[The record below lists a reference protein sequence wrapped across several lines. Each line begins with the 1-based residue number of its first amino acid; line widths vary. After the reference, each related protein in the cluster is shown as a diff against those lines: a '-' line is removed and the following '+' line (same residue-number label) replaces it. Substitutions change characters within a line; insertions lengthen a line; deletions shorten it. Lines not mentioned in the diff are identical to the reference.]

1 MPVNAKEVKIVKI
14 PLSEKDR
21 VPDYPKNF
29 SSMPV
34 LYLELIENKG
44 KIKQDLINKEYVPE
58 NVKVDSLEPKPENKP
73 ENKSKDE
80 QKVEK
85 FVEKF
90 VSSDKSKSKSI
101 DSDSTSSSS
110 SSRTSSSSSSSTSTS
125 LKSRKEKSKSQSKS
139 VSSSSSTDN
148 NSIKDKDVES
158 DNLSV
163 RLKELLEESNTEKGE
178 RSAGS
183 KFKSYQKYKLEQN
196 KKNLQPPPT
205 LAELQQQGQYVPP
218 KEIRD
223 INNIPRF
230 EKEDEDRKREL
241 MFKFDLLKKS
251 YPTAQNVI
259 PEYTIHSDI
268 GDMTKTY
275 DMTVKKLSLDSSVEN
290 YKTYLTGGFMVVEFA
305 FGNFLGFD
313 MQGFTQQQII
323 NMHSYEK
330 LLIELGEKSYVPE
343 GSDWPVEL
351 RLLFIIIMNAGF
363 FIISK
368 MIMKRTGANILNMV
382 NGMKTPQTNNNTNRQ
397 KRKMKG
403 PDIELNQIPDVN

>member
-14 PLSEKDR
+14 PLNEKDR

-29 SSMPV
+29 PSMPL

-58 NVKVDSLEPKPENKP
+58 NVKVESPEPKPENQP
-73 ENKSKDE
+73 
-80 QKVEK
+80 KVEK

-101 DSDSTSSSS
+101 DTESRTTSS
-110 SSRTSSSSSSSTSTS
+110 SSRTTSSSTTSSS
-125 LKSRKEKSKSQSKS
+125 LKSQEKSKSQTKS
-139 VSSSSSTDN
+139 VSSSNSTSTDN
-148 NSIKDKDVES
+148 NSKKDKDVES

-163 RLKELLEESNTEKGE
+163 RLKELLEESSEKEE
-178 RSAGS
+178 RSPGS

-205 LAELQQQGQYVPP
+205 LAELQQQGQYIPP

-230 EKEDEDRKREL
+230 EKENEDRKREL

-259 PEYTIHSDI
+259 PEYTIHSDL

-382 NGMKTPQTNNNTNRQ
+382 NGMKTPQTNNNTNRN

-403 PDIELNQIPDVN
+403 PDIELNQLPDVN